1 MVCNN
6 ICMCARIFWM
16 QCKLC
21 AFSLLS
27 ILLTFMRT
35 TCALPHSIEYYI
47 NHLLEQCS
55 LPVEPSN
62 SCSVVEGSLTLFSS
76 DDTISEMKRDEALD
90 VIESAMS
97 KGDLDAMHESIV
109 RVTYL
114 RDGNLDADDNDN
126 GLIQSDGESTPT
138 SMSAGDNDKD
148 SPSSSSDNGG
158 PSSSVIIGV
167 VVGTVS
173 AAIIALAV
181 GGYAYRK
188 RGADG
193 SEQDLSSMSDER
205 HLLSEEQSI
214 GSNEL
219 NGDVAAAPSASSTP
233 PPAAPIIASPIM
245 SGTFD

>member
-1 MVCNN
+1 MRCVN
-6 ICMCARIFWM
+6 FPFF
-16 QCKLC
+16 Q
-21 AFSLLS
+21 SYLL
-27 ILLTFMRT
+27 FMRT
-35 TCALPHSIEYYI
+35 ACALPHSIDYYI
-47 NHLLEQCS
+47 NYLEQCS

-62 SCSVVEGSLTLFSS
+62 SCSVVQGSLTLFSS
-76 DDTISEMKRDEALD
+76 DDNISAIKKDEALD

-97 KGDLDAMHESIV
+97 EGELDSMHESIV

-114 RDGNLDADDNDN
+114 RDGNLDMDDNDN
-126 GLIQSDGESTPT
+126 ELIQSDGESTPT

-148 SPSSSSDNGG
+148 GPSSLSDSGG

-167 VVGTVS
+167 VLGTVS

-188 RGADG
+188 RGTGG
-193 SEQDLSSMSDER
+193 SEQDVSSMSDER

-219 NGDVAAAPSASSTP
+219 NGDVAADPSASTTP
-233 PPAAPIIASPIM
+233 PPASPIIASPIM

>member
-1 MVCNN
+1 MMVCNN
-6 ICMCARIFWM
+6 MLV
-16 QCKLC
+16 CKNILALC
-21 AFSLLS
+21 AVCVHFPYFQSYLLPCVQRVPFH
-27 ILLTFMRT
+27 IQ
-35 TCALPHSIEYYI
+35 
-47 NHLLEQCS
+47 LEQCS

-62 SCSVVEGSLTLFSS
+62 SCSVVQGSLTLFSS
-76 DDTISEMKRDEALD
+76 DDTISEMKKDEALD
-90 VIESAMS
+90 AIESAMS
-97 KGDLDAMHESIV
+97 EGDLDNTHESIV

-114 RDGNLDADDNDN
+114 GDGNLDVDDNDN
-126 GLIQSDGESTPT
+126 GLIQSDGDSTPT
-138 SMSAGDNDKD
+138 SMSAGDNNDKD

-158 PSSSVIIGV
+158 PSSSVVIGV

-188 RGADG
+188 RGTGG
-193 SEQDLSSMSDER
+193 SEQDLSSRSDER